1 MNLAKN
7 RIAFDRLKSPSSNN
21 AAVRYWD
28 KFSAFGALYFAH
40 ETFRTNTLF
49 STYYILVKRGNIMVT
64 NTQAIRDLFCRIYN
78 FFKLQPECL
87 RWVVTQHPQY
97 FGLARWFGWET
108 GSDVYVQLDR
118 GTVAFWTNGCFYSV
132 RSRFIAYKFLYFI
145 GCDVAFVFSSYR
157 DDGHYLD
164 FKNHG
169 IPTIGFDDGE
179 VLSYTYGLPGGTASV
194 STVLIYSRILTLLL
208 ADISRS
214 SLFWNLRANRLII

>member
-1 MNLAKN
+1 MYKN
-7 RIAFDRLKSPSSNN
+7 SATYDKFKSGVSNIETL
-21 AAVRYWD
+21 RHWD

-40 ETFRTNTLF
+40 DTFRINTIF
-49 STYYILVKRGNIMVT
+49 STYYILAKRGNIVVT

-87 RWVVTQHPQY
+87 RWVITQHPEY

-108 GSDVYVQLDR
+108 GSDVYVQLTR
-118 GTVAFWTNGCFYSV
+118 STVAFWTNDCFYSV
-132 RSRFIAYKFLYFI
+132 KSRFIAYKFLYFI

-169 IPTIGFDDGE
+169 TPTIGFDAGD
-179 VLSYTYGLPGGTASV
+179 VISYTYGLPGGTASV
-194 STVLIYSRILTLLL
+194 PTVLVYSRILTLLI
-208 ADISRS
+208 ADIRS
-214 SLFWNLRANRLII
+214 VSLFWNLRANRLLI